1 MQQFNHGKEV
11 LEKIDSSMK
20 YLDNGND
27 AKAKETFEQ
36 GKILI
41 QKRLKFIR
49 IADRDDWITVQEYL
63 SDDLASDSEDEKQ
76 LNKATRSASAKKE
89 NRKRKINA

>member
-27 AKAKETFEQ
+27 AKAKETLEQ

-41 QKRLKFIR
+41 QKRVKLIR
-49 IADRDDWITVQEYL
+49 IADR
-63 SDDLASDSEDEKQ
+63 ED
-76 LNKATRSASAKKE
+76 
-89 NRKRKINA
+89 